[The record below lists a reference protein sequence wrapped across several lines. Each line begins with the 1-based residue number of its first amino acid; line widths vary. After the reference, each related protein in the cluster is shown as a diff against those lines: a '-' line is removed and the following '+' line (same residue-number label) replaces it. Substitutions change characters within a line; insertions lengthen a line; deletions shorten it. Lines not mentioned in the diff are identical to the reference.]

1 MIIRPQPGPQETFLS
16 CPADIAIYGGA
27 AGGGK
32 TYALLME
39 CLRHVDNPNFG
50 AVIFRKQATQI
61 TTEGGLYD
69 TALSIYY
76 PLGAVFKK
84 VPALMCTFPSGAKIS
99 FRHLQYE
106 KDVLGWQGSQI
117 PLIAFDELTHFS
129 ESQFFYMLSRNRTTC
144 GVRPYIRA
152 TCNPDADSWVA
163 DFISWWIDPDTG
175 YPIQER
181 SGKIRYF
188 VRISGEIIWND
199 DRKALEDKYGK
210 NAVKSVS
217 FIASSIKDNKVLLKA
232 NPEYLAS
239 LNALPEVEKERL
251 LYGNW
256 KIRPSGGMYFKRE
269 QTKIVKTVPD
279 KIVAIARAWD
289 LAATEITPNSKDP
302 DRTVGA
308 LCARLRSGQYIF
320 LDVVRKAFISS
331 DVRKLVKN
339 TAKLDRSM
347 YGCNKILIP
356 QDPGQ
361 AGKDQAMSYIRELA
375 GYGIECHTV
384 SGDKETRAEPL
395 ASQWQ
400 NGNVLLL
407 EGDWN
412 DKFLDELE
420 GFPLAQHDDQ
430 VDAADDAFN
439 AVAKANDW
447 KALIS

>member
-1 MIIRPQPGPQETFLS
+1 MCIR
-16 CPADIAIYGGA
+16 
-27 AGGGK
+27 
-32 TYALLME
+32 
-39 CLRHVDNPNFG
+39 
-50 AVIFRKQATQI
+50 
-61 TTEGGLYD
+61 
-69 TALSIYY
+69 
-76 PLGAVFKK
+76 
-84 VPALMCTFPSGAKIS
+84 
-99 FRHLQYE
+99 
-106 KDVLGWQGSQI
+106 
-117 PLIAFDELTHFS
+117 
-129 ESQFFYMLSRNRTTC
+129 
-144 GVRPYIRA
+144 
-152 TCNPDADSWVA
+152 DS
-163 DFISWWIDPDTG
+163 
-175 YPIQER
+175 
-181 SGKIRYF
+181 
-188 VRISGEIIWND
+188 
-199 DRKALEDKYGK
+199 
-210 NAVKSVS
+210 
-217 FIASSIKDNKVLLKA
+217 NKVLLKA